1 MTERHSFWADLKSRH
16 VVRAAIAHIVLFWL
30 LAQVAEIVMPY
41 LGVVDE
47 PIRWAVV
54 AGVALFP
61 VTLLTAWFFEHPWH
75 RFTGSRMIIDL
86 VVIAVI
92 AVTAGSWVIKNIPQV
107 VHARTSIAILP
118 FEFSTEASGERALS
132 RALALEI
139 NSLLMKS
146 KSIDVIGFESAS
158 SPLLSGLSLPAI
170 AERLGVEFI
179 LAGTISLAS
188 QSMKLSF
195 DLRDH
200 LGNSLWIRQINENV
214 DKLYSVQ
221 EYIANEIA
229 NRLGTGEDRVSIAK
243 IAAERCPMPTN
254 PIALEKYYTAR
265 HYVGMRNSSPES
277 NLQLAEAVKI
287 YATLIDQYP
296 EFGEAKSGLAWALY
310 HQSNYDS
317 NANREENT
325 VRYLRAA
332 RNAKNQCANLGEL
345 LLLLPNENEHENF
358 WISSH
363 RQMTAAT
370 EMEPTKS
377 TNFQILARHYADSG
391 LSQRAI
397 EIAEKDYQLNPLS
410 VRSIK
415 QTAGAYLSQQRLVE
429 ADALFKLAIEL
440 GSNSPNFALDAI
452 ERRAC
457 KGDLGCLGDWWIDYM
472 ELKDQAD
479 LDRIRAIMTIPSND
493 GDPATQIVDLVSI
506 LREHPDWVNNLVF
519 FPCRFDH
526 LRPAF
531 FQFPQIAQEANAY
544 WWWPNVWMPQCKNLW
559 SAPEFPTFVESA
571 GLVEY
576 WREVGWPE
584 MCWPVNDGF
593 ACGVKL
599 GE

>member
-30 LAQVAEIVMPY
+30 LAQVAETIMPY

-118 FEFSTEASGERALS
+118 FEFSAEASPS
-132 RALALEI
+132 
-139 NSLLMKS
+139 SS
-146 KSIDVIGFESAS
+146 KPPE
-158 SPLLSGLSLPAI
+158 P
-170 AERLGVEFI
+170 
-179 LAGTISLAS
+179 SLAS

-200 LGNSLWIRQINENV
+200 LGNSLWTRQINENV

-221 EYIANEIA
+221 EYIASEIA

-391 LSQRAI
+391 LTQRAI

-479 LDRIRAIMTIPSND
+479 LDRVRAIMTIPSND
-493 GDPATQIVDLVSI
+493 GDPATQIADLVSI

-519 FPCRFDH
+519 FPCRFEH